1 MSLDPST
8 LPAPSKIVIAWVD
21 FSGVNIDTSTPNWLH
36 GTRYTATAA
45 PKAHA
50 VMWANAGTEA
60 DLQKARDYARDGR
73 LSSTPT
79 AWQGV
84 FTYPE
89 TEADPL
95 NRGRADALTA
105 QGAVPPGDA

>member
-1 MSLDPST
+1 MAT
-8 LPAPSKIVIAWVD
+8 KIVVAWVD
-21 FSGVNIDTSTPNWLH
+21 FSGVHIDPTAPNWLH
-36 GTRYTATAA
+36 GTHYTVTPI

-50 VMWANAGTEA
+50 VMWANAGTDEDVA
-60 DLQKARDYARDGR
+60 KARAYAETDR
-73 LSSTPT
+73 LSSTAV

-95 NRGRADALTA
+95 NRGRADALA
-105 QGAVPPGDA
+105 AFGASVPK